1 MTDWNE
7 PKTVENKLL
16 VMWIIW
22 GAMMGSLVFYIV
34 ICNLTGDQIRQPTGP
49 DFPLVLLRNIL
60 FGIGIVALIATHF
73 IRKFILR
80 KPSGDPGL
88 VSTSQPSPQDPAKIY
103 AKHTIAMIISLALCE
118 SVGIYGLVLF
128 FLGGSFQTMY
138 TFMIISAAGM
148 FYYRPKKEEIEALSH
163 EQRN

>member
-1 MTDWNE
+1 MDE
-7 PKTVENKLL
+7 PQKGTVENKLL

-22 GAMMGSLVFYIV
+22 GVMVGSLVFYIV
-34 ICNLTGDQIRQPTGP
+34 FCNLIGDQIRRPMGP

-60 FGIGIVALIATHF
+60 LGIGIVALIATHF

-80 KPSGDPGL
+80 KPSGGPGSA
-88 VSTSQPSPQDPAKIY
+88 STSQPSPQDLAKIY
-103 AKHTIAMIISLALCE
+103 AKYTIAMLIYLALCE

-128 FLGGSFQTMY
+128 FLGGSFQVMY

-148 FYYRPKKEEIEALSH
+148 FYYRPKREEIDALSR
-163 EQRN
+163 EY

>member
-1 MTDWNE
+1 MDASQ
-7 PKTVENKLL
+7 KGTVENKLFI
-16 VMWIIW
+16 MWIIW

-34 ICNLTGDQIRQPTGP
+34 ICNLIGDQIRQPTGP

-80 KPSGDPGL
+80 KPSGGPGL
-88 VSTSQPSPQDPAKIY
+88 ESTSQSSPQDPAKIY
-103 AKHTIAMIISLALCE
+103 AKYTIAMIISLALCE

-148 FYYRPKKEEIEALSH
+148 FYYRPKKEEIKALSH

>member
-1 MTDWNE
+1 MKE
-7 PKTVENKLL
+7 SQKGTVDNKLL

-22 GAMMGSLVFYIV
+22 GAMMGSLVIYIV
-34 ICNLTGDQIRQPTGP
+34 ICNLIGDQIRQPIGL

-60 FGIGIVALIATHF
+60 FGIVIVVLIATHF

-80 KPSGDPGL
+80 KPPGGPGSG
-88 VSTSQPSPQDPAKIY
+88 STSQLSPQDLDKIY
-103 AKHTIAMIISLALCE
+103 AKYTTAMITSLALCE

-128 FLGGSFQTMY
+128 FLGDSFQAMY

-148 FYYRPKKEEIEALSH
+148 FYYRPKREEIEALSR
-163 EQRN
+163 EY